1 MPAFR
6 LKHNGRKFR
15 QFQTASDICLA
26 QVRRDILRNVFGQT
40 IQCVVL
46 WSHGPDD
53 FPEGSGVL
61 LATAAPAFAADEPKT
76 KADCD
81 KAKGK
86 WDDKTSK
93 CTVKK

>member
-1 MPAFR
+1 MP
-6 LKHNGRKFR
+6 KK
-15 QFQTASDICLA
+15 
-26 QVRRDILRNVFGQT
+26 LRE
-40 IQCVVL
+40 VL
-46 WSHGPDD
+46 IMSTRFLNIAIITGL
-53 FPEGSGVL
+53 L

>member
-1 MPAFR
+1 MSTR
-6 LKHNGRKFR
+6 LLNI
-15 QFQTASDICLA
+15 AI
-26 QVRRDILRNVFGQT
+26 I
-40 IQCVVL
+40 
-46 WSHGPDD
+46 
-53 FPEGSGVL
+53 SGLL

-86 WDDKTSK
+86 WDAKANK

>member
-1 MPAFR
+1 MQSVLLTKLYGAR
-6 LKHNGRKFR
+6 HIGEKK
-15 QFQTASDICLA
+15 DA
-26 QVRRDILRNVFGQT
+26 QVPAARANLIAQKTRE
-40 IQCVVL
+40 VL
-46 WSHGPDD
+46 IMSTR
-53 FPEGSGVL
+53 FLNIAIISGLL
-61 LATAAPAFAADEPKT
+61 LATAVPAFAADEPKT

>member
-1 MPAFR
+1 LADLGIAKTQGEPRSIAMY
-6 LKHNGRKFR
+6 GR
-15 QFQTASDICLA
+15 
-26 QVRRDILRNVFGQT
+26 ILNAA
-40 IQCVVL
+40 II
-46 WSHGPDD
+46 
-53 FPEGSGVL
+53 SGLL

>member
-1 MPAFR
+1 MSTRFLNIAV
-6 LKHNGRKFR
+6 
-15 QFQTASDICLA
+15 I
-26 QVRRDILRNVFGQT
+26 
-40 IQCVVL
+40 
-46 WSHGPDD
+46 
-53 FPEGSGVL
+53 SGLL
-61 LATAAPAFAADEPKT
+61 LATTVPAFAADEPKT

>member
-1 MPAFR
+1 MP
-6 LKHNGRKFR
+6 KNKGGTHHVDPI
-15 QFQTASDICLA
+15 SEH
-26 QVRRDILRNVFGQT
+26 RDHLR
-40 IQCVVL
+40 
-46 WSHGPDD
+46 SAARHR
-53 FPEGSGVL
+53 GSR
-61 LATAAPAFAADEPKT
+61 FAADEPKT